1 MRLINKMEQ
10 VANNVLKLIAF
21 KLDTFIQHGMDAI
34 NKGFTT
40 IYGFFIMISSLI
52 VAMSNIQLGLSTL
65 LLAILLDLITG
76 VIASWVEFKKSKEEL
91 KPPYF
96 IESAKLRLSLLKVVI
111 YLSVILL
118 SYIITIIFID
128 GRFSVPASSKNLTL
142 AEVVVGFCIFIE
154 FWSLLE
160 NAKRAGFDI
169 KSKLIDIGKSIKE
182 VIKALKP

>member
-40 IYGFFIMISSLI
+40 TYGFFIMISSLI

-76 VIASWVEFKKSKEEL
+76 VIASWVEFKKSKEE
-91 KPPYF
+91 
-96 IESAKLRLSLLKVVI
+96 
-111 YLSVILL
+111 
-118 SYIITIIFID
+118 
-128 GRFSVPASSKNLTL
+128 
-142 AEVVVGFCIFIE
+142 
-154 FWSLLE
+154 
-160 NAKRAGFDI
+160 
-169 KSKLIDIGKSIKE
+169 
-182 VIKALKP
+182 